1 MIRMEAKVSG
11 VSFNS
16 IAYHRFDIEDESQIV
31 TWETVTKGDENK
43 FIMFDDGSELYARV
57 YFMSGKGRI
66 GTSCG
71 TYYIPDIVHCW
82 QPKAPKSSYSG
93 EFKSNVSLAV
103 VPLGRQERSIVTRVT
118 RGEKMKSLT
127 PRLEE
132 GVTNIV
138 QQQVVELGY
147 DVATLDRDLTKELIG
162 MAMSDRY
169 TPQKLKAVENMK
181 RMLANVDITKLE
193 TDNDGPK
200 RNLGAIEEATTVTE
214 TNTTSEDDETSA
226 VAMLAKLKGA

>member
-1 MIRMEAKVSG
+1 MEAKVCG

-31 TWETVTKGDENK
+31 TWDTVTKGDENK
-43 FIMFDDGSELYARV
+43 FIMFDDGSELYARI
-57 YFMSGKGRI
+57 YFLSGKGRI

-71 TYYIPDIVHCW
+71 TYYIPDIIHCW

-93 EFKSNVSLAV
+93 EFKSMVHLDV

-132 GVTNIV
+132 GITNVV
-138 QQQVVELGY
+138 QQQVVDLGY
-147 DVATLDRDLTKELIG
+147 SVETLDKELTGELIN
-162 MAMSDRY
+162 MAMSTKY
-169 TPQKLKAVENMK
+169 SPQKLKAIENMK
-181 RMLANVDITKLE
+181 RMLGDVDITKLE
-193 TDNDGPK
+193 KDESGPK

-214 TNTTSEDDETSA
+214 EVENNEDDEANA
-226 VAMLAKLKGA
+226 VALLQKIKGA